1 MKMAGK
7 RIAVFLEKEFDA
19 TEALYPIIRFREEG
33 AEVSVV
39 GTGSAKVYQ
48 ARQGLQLEVDRT
60 AADLKGDQ
68 FDALIIPGGWAP
80 DKLRQSQDVLR
91 MVREAWKA
99 DRVVAAICHGPW
111 VLISADIVKGRT
123 VTSYPGIRDDLVNA
137 GANWVERRVVRDGNL
152 VTAMKPPDTG
162 DFCRTIMEALIDEP
176 TSQTS
181 PEATA
186 PARR

>member
-1 MKMAGK
+1 M
-7 RIAVFLEKEFDA
+7 
-19 TEALYPIIRFREEG
+19 
-33 AEVSVV
+33 
-39 GTGSAKVYQ
+39 
-48 ARQGLQLEVDRT
+48 
-60 AADLKGDQ
+60 
-68 FDALIIPGGWAP
+68 
-80 DKLRQSQDVLR
+80 
-91 MVREAWKA
+91 REAWKA
-99 DRVVAAICHGPW
+99 DRVVAAICHGPR

-176 TSQTS
+176 ASQPS

-186 PARR
+186 PAGR